1 MIVGIG
7 TDVCDLRR
15 LRATLARRGERFAE
29 RVLGEQELAVYRAR
43 RARAEARGLAY
54 LGTRFSAK
62 EAFSKAIG
70 LGIHWPMSWRACEI
84 LNEPGGKPCV
94 RLNGVLAQWFE
105 ARGWRAHVSVSD
117 ESDYAASFVV
127 VEAAQGAAAP

>member
-1 MIVGIG
+1 
-7 TDVCDLRR
+7 
-15 LRATLARRGERFAE
+15 
-29 RVLGEQELAVYRAR
+29 
-43 RARAEARGLAY
+43 
-54 LGTRFSAK
+54 
-62 EAFSKAIG
+62 
-70 LGIHWPMSWRACEI
+70 
-84 LNEPGGKPCV
+84 V